1 MVINDVYLPLL
12 SDSKRFLV
20 VYGSAMSGKSVFCAQ
35 KIIIR
40 TITERNHR
48 FMVLRKVA
56 ATVKRSVFQEL
67 IDVIYDND
75 LQSEFK
81 LNRSDYTL
89 THTSSGNQIYCAG
102 LDEPEKIKSIK
113 GITGMWLEEA
123 TEFKPE
129 DLNQLDIRIR
139 GKKDN
144 YIQFI
149 LSFNPIDEKSWLK
162 DRFFDNQDPDARTV
176 KTTYKDNI
184 FLTPD
189 DVRRLESY
197 KTINEL
203 FYQVY
208 CLGDWGVVD
217 TSNKFL
223 YNFKKDVHVMECAR
237 VKGQPIHI
245 SFDFNLEPFAA
256 VVYQPSRNGNG
267 MRFFDLIRLDNSD
280 IYQVC
285 DVIKANYPKEF
296 YIVTGDRTGYNRTGT
311 TRGKTSYWQ
320 IIKEQL
326 DLSDPQIRLRNKN
339 LDLVQSRV
347 LCNSA
352 LKFKN
357 IIIDPSLVELLEE
370 CMYAQVDNKGELI
383 KDRVKNKNDFL
394 DCFRYALDAQFPEL
408 IAGIK

>member
-1 MVINDVYLPLL
+1 MIINDVYLPLL
-12 SDSKRFLV
+12 NNNKRFLV
-20 VYGSAMSGKSVFCAQ
+20 IYGSAMSGKSVFCAQ
-35 KIIIR
+35 KLVIR
-40 TITERNHR
+40 TITEKKHR
-48 FMVLRKVA
+48 FLSLRKVG
-56 ATVKRSVFQEL
+56 ATVKKSIFQEIL
-67 IDVIYDND
+67 DVIYDND
-75 LQSEFK
+75 LTSEFK
-81 LNRSDYTL
+81 INRSEFTF
-89 THTSSGNQIYCAG
+89 THTSSGNQIYCMG

-113 GITGMWLEEA
+113 GVTGMWLEEA
-123 TEFKPE
+123 TDFKPE

-139 GKKDN
+139 GKKEN

-149 LSFNPIDEKSWLK
+149 LSFNPIDEKNWLK
-162 DRFFDNQDPDARTV
+162 ERFFDSQDPDAHTI
-176 KTTYKDNI
+176 KTTYKDNA
-184 FLTPD
+184 FLTD
-189 DVRRLESY
+189 DDRRRLESY
-197 KTINEL
+197 KELNEL

-223 YNFKKDVHVMECAR
+223 FNFKKDEHVGECAKAEGR
-237 VKGQPIHI
+237 SLYI

-256 VVYQPSRNGNG
+256 IIYQPTRSGNG
-267 MRFFDLIRLDNSD
+267 LMFFDRVRLDNSD

-285 DVIKANYPKEF
+285 DHIKANYPNDF
-296 YIVTGDRTGYNRTGT
+296 YIVTGDRSGYNRTGT

-320 IIKEQL
+320 IIQQEL
-326 DLSDPQIRLRNKN
+326 NLSSQQIRLRSKN

-357 IIIDPSLVELLEE
+357 IVIDPSLTELIED
-370 CMYAQVDNKGELI
+370 CMYAQVDQKGELI

-394 DCFRYALDAQFPEL
+394 DCFRYALDAEYPEL